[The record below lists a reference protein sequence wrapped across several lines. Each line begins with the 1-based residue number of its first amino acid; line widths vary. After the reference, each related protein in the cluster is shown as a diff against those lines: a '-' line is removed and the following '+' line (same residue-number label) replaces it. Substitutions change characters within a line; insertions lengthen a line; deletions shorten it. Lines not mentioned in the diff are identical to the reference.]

1 MSKSGIVR
9 TRMSGGR
16 LKEAG
21 LPLFILGDLAPLQ
34 DMVVDIAKW
43 LFREEYGRMRS
54 PSSFNQTHLKIA
66 GLHSGSAVA
75 EIDIGTARRI
85 LDGVPVPNQ
94 EHFEAA
100 ANRIVHVI
108 ELAEQ
113 GAERLNSH
121 IPPPVHGTL
130 QPRGARPAER
140 RVYGDNGNRPVYCA
154 ILRNSPAKYWSVTPS
169 VI

>member
-16 LKEAG
+16 FKEAG
-21 LPLFILGDLAPLQ
+21 LPLFMLGDLAPLQ

-43 LFREEYGRMRS
+43 LFREEYGRRRS

-100 ANRIVHVI
+100 ANSIVNVI
-108 ELAEQ
+108 GLAEQ
-113 GAERLNSH
+113 GAERLNGH
-121 IPPPVHGTL
+121 LPPRCMAHFNRVGRGLLNDESMEITATDRYTARYYATV
-130 QPRGARPAER
+130 PRSIGRSR
-140 RVYGDNGNRPVYCA
+140 RR
-154 ILRNSPAKYWSVTPS
+154 
-169 VI
+169 